1 MLQRFV
7 PFCAVAAGNIVN
19 LPIMRQR
26 EIKRGIPIFTKE
38 GNERIMISRVAAIK
52 GISECII
59 SRILMAAPGMLLVP
73 MVTQRLQLYC
83 FYQLRPWIVMPIEIS
98 LSTIW

>member
-1 MLQRFV
+1 
-7 PFCAVAAGNIVN
+7 
-19 LPIMRQR
+19 MRQR

-38 GNERIMISRVAAIK
+38 GDECIMMSRVAAVK

-59 SRILMAAPGMLLVP
+59 TRILMAAPGMLLIPV
-73 MVTQRLQLYC
+73 VTQRLRSYC
-83 FYQLRPWIVMPIEIS
+83 FYQLRPWIAMPIEIS